1 MPTPVWSQRARAMHD
16 GGFPC
21 DQSAD
26 DGLPFSPASG
36 SSTTSRLGAVDC
48 LALDTLLA
56 QVRYNSPRPVRQ
68 RPSIGGEECTFH
80 ARTLVHTASITSPP
94 CVVLIDQNQRGK
106 KSNGVRCWRSEEH
119 TSELQSPCNLVC
131 RLLLEKKKI
140 NNEY

>member
-68 RPSIGGEECTFH
+68 RPSIGGAECTTH
-80 ARTLVHTASITSPP
+80 ATTMVHMPSFACTP
-94 CVVLIDQNQRGK
+94 CFDECSSMKRALFSRYISK
-106 KSNGVRCWRSEEH
+106 EH
-119 TSELQSPCNLVC
+119 TSQLQSPPHRIRPLP
-131 RLLLEKKKI
+131 
-140 NNEY
+140 